1 MCYTV
6 SLTAAEVPPVAV
18 KFSPE
23 DYTKLKKIAE
33 SDRAPLASV
42 VRRFVGECLDKYVME
57 A

>member
-6 SLTAAEVPPVAV
+6 SLTAAEVPPIAV

-23 DYTKLKKIAE
+23 DYTKLKQIAE
-33 SDRAPLASV
+33 TDRTSLASV
-42 VRRFVGECLDKYVME
+42 VRRFVGVCLDKQE

>member
-42 VRRFVGECLDKYVME
+42 VRRFVGECLDKYTME

>member
-6 SLTAAEVPPVAV
+6 SLTAAEVPPVGV

-33 SDRAPLASV
+33 TERASLASV
-42 VRRFVGECLDKYVME
+42 VRRFVGESLDKYVME